1 MSNPVLVIMIE
12 TFSLEEV
19 GWGFA
24 MVQICRVKLIPFASS
39 QMNHAKPFFLDVW
52 VGVNSGWCSLCW
64 GSSLH
69 RANLVGIPKTRTAA
83 ALLD

>member
-1 MSNPVLVIMIE
+1 MGNPVLVIMIE

-39 QMNHAKPFFLDVW
+39 QMNHAKTFFFGCMGRGEQWLVQP
-52 VGVNSGWCSLCW
+52 VLGEFSSPRQPCW
-64 GSSLH
+64 YS
-69 RANLVGIPKTRTAA
+69 
-83 ALLD
+83 